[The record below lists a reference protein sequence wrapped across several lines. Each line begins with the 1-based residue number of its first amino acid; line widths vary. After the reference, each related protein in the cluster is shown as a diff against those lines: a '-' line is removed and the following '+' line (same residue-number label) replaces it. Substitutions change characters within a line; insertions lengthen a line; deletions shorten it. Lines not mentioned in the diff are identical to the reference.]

1 MDITIDTSTLLAVVC
16 GESSR
21 ERAIEVTV
29 GHTLVAPSSL
39 HWEIGNALSAMVKRQ
54 RITPAQANACIDV
67 YLQIPIRLIDVD
79 LKQAMTLVKRLRT
92 YAYDAYMLVCA
103 QQMGAPL
110 LTLDDALKVHAE
122 SVGIAILEI

>member
-16 GESSR
+16 GEPSR
-21 ERAIEVTV
+21 ERAIKVTT
-29 GHTLVAPSSL
+29 GHALVAPSSL
-39 HWEIGNALSAMVKRQ
+39 HWEMGNALSAMVKRQ

-79 LKQAMTLVKRLRT
+79 LKQAMGLVKKLRI

-103 QQMGAPL
+103 QQIGTSL

-122 SVGIAILEI
+122 SVGIDTLEI